1 MSSSIEERDRQWLRR
16 MQGGDERAFEHL
28 FLCYYDALCRFASR
42 YVSSSD
48 AVEDLVQD
56 VFFSVWQRRE
66 ALDPQQSLR
75 AYLYKATRNEAL
87 KRLDRQERWPRTQR
101 EVRERFLRGQ
111 PGEKMKHNELK
122 AEMWKA
128 LDALPDR
135 RREVFLLSRRHELT
149 YAEIAELMDI
159 SVKTVETQMG
169 RALQFLEEQFPTL
182 LSF

>member
-16 MQGGDERAFEHL
+16 MQGGDEEAFEHL

-87 KRLDRQERWPRTQR
+87 KHLDRQERWARAQR
-101 EVRERFLRGQ
+101 EVRERSLRRQ
-111 PGEKMKHNELK
+111 PGEKMQHNELK

-149 YAEIAELMDI
+149 YAEIAELLDI

-182 LSF
+182 LSS

>member
-87 KRLDRQERWPRTQR
+87 KHLDRQERWPRAQR
-101 EVRERFLRGQ
+101 EVRERSLRGQ
-111 PGEKMKHNELK
+111 PGEKMQHNELK

-149 YAEIAELMDI
+149 YAEIAELLDI

-182 LSF
+182 LSS